1 MTATIRLGDSLK
13 NMLGIPGLYT
23 IEPGRNVR
31 ETMLALG
38 IKPDLVA
45 MVSVNDE
52 IESKDYMI
60 QEGDAIRLMAVI
72 GGG

>member
-1 MTATIRLGDSLK
+1 
-13 NMLGIPGLYT
+13 
-23 IEPGRNVR
+23 
-31 ETMLALG
+31 
-38 IKPDLVA
+38 